1 MYRRP
6 STYALVV
13 VVFAASAWL
22 VGSGVEVLLGVLG
35 TDAAYAADLGGLSA
49 LVAFLLMGIG
59 FGTYVVLSNG

>member
-22 VGSGVEVLLGVLG
+22 VGSGVRVLLGVLG
-35 TDAAYAADLGGLSA
+35 ADPAYAADVGGLSA
-49 LVAFLLMGIG
+49 LVAFLLMSVG
-59 FGTYVVLSNG
+59 FGAYVVVSHG